1 MTSLYVA
8 PLILLQLLSTSLI
21 PLTCKQDGD
30 NPIRDELLDFD
41 DIGTAALRRCDV
53 NCAARQIHISHE
65 ARVPGK
71 KEWSVGG
78 AVCAICGR
86 VAGRGV
92 CLSNVER
99 S

>member
-8 PLILLQLLSTSLI
+8 PLILLHLFSTSVIL
-21 PLTCKQDGD
+21 LTCKQDGD

-41 DIGTAALRRCDV
+41 DIGAAALRRCDV
-53 NCAARQIHISHE
+53 KCAARQIHVSHE

-71 KEWSVGG
+71 ECSVVG